1 MTDNQ
6 KIILKAMADRDGRV
20 TAEVFHGLCAK
31 SSRVEMALFRS
42 GLVECDRVPATH
54 VSITDKAKKAL
65 SGHEQTSHGGG
76 GESRPAPHLVEED
89 EPTMGTPS
97 DKRRSARRPGKQER
111 ARVKK
116 RMTWG
121 HGIQRGGHWSSEW
134 GAGTETA
141 YVGRKKMRGIINVAR
156 ATWGGKPLP
165 SIGESDELES
175 RAKALGP
182 HSERAGIASGPPCE
196 VCS

>member
-1 MTDNQ
+1 
-6 KIILKAMADRDGRV
+6 
-20 TAEVFHGLCAK
+20 
-31 SSRVEMALFRS
+31 
-42 GLVECDRVPATH
+42 
-54 VSITDKAKKAL
+54 
-65 SGHEQTSHGGG
+65 
-76 GESRPAPHLVEED
+76 
-89 EPTMGTPS
+89 MGTPS

-121 HGIQRGGHWSSEW
+121 HGIQRGGYWSSEW